1 MFHVCVF
8 IFISIHNDICYIMF
22 IINIVVV
29 MYDDVYGI
37 VIQDDWVE
45 IELGDASYKKCKQV
59 KCR

>member
-1 MFHVCVF
+1 
-8 IFISIHNDICYIMF
+8 MF

-45 IELGDASYKKCKQV
+45 IELGDASY
-59 KCR
+59 

>member
-45 IELGDASYKKCKQV
+45 IELGDASY
-59 KCR
+59 